1 MGVTAPLEEGSSVG
15 VVNSSVGVVN
25 SSVGVVNLEDEEGA
39 GAGINISIA
48 F

>member
-1 MGVTAPLEEGSSVG
+1 MGATAPLEEGSSVG

-25 SSVGVVNLEDEEGA
+25 LEDEEGV
-39 GAGINISIA
+39 GAGINISVA